1 MWWINTHFYFI
12 WSYELCWE
20 VVSKINKQVNYILKC
35 FIIQGYT
42 AGKYWLVIAQLC
54 PTLCNTMDCSLP
66 GSSILEIFQAGIL
79 EWAVISP
86 L

>member
-54 PTLCNTMDCSLP
+54 PTL
-66 GSSILEIFQAGIL
+66 
-79 EWAVISP
+79 
-86 L
+86 